1 MLKTKKI
8 FRTATVLAAAFL
20 LLAGALMPLPARA
33 ASIGASLSC
42 FVNAMGGVEFGKKLL
57 TGAEVKDVSGGKKEL
72 TLRFADDKSL
82 VIYTVNAHVF
92 VNPDKAPVGYYD
104 AAGQLH
110 TVKTGD
116 VTITKS
122 DKTAQNAEGQAVHY
136 LESMTFTLDTLPN
149 ELYLYLYIDSQV
161 MGVQFGNGSG
171 TAASNHPDEATP
183 YKAVLT
189 LQPVTASSAG
199 SGTASS
205 QGQPKGSTGGSAS
218 GASKTEEKT
227 AKVIFDNTISG
238 EYTVSIPTE
247 IVVDKK
253 TRTAGYVVA
262 AERFDLKEGAY
273 VTVGAD
279 AGGELKNGDA
289 AISFTNTLEAGKLT
303 KTGDKLT
310 GTIALTGTNPKE
322 GRYEGAVRFT
332 INYFSGE

>member
-1 MLKTKKI
+1 MSKTKKML
-8 FRTATVLAAAFL
+8 RSLTALAAAFL
-20 LLAGALMPLPARA
+20 LLAGAFGPLPARA
-33 ASIGASLSC
+33 ASIGASFSC
-42 FVNAMGGVEFGKKLL
+42 FVNAMGGVEFGQKLL

-72 TLRFADDKSL
+72 TLRFTDDESL

-104 AAGQLH
+104 AAGKLH

-161 MGVQFGNGSG
+161 MGVQFCNGSG

-189 LQPVTASSAG
+189 LQIGTDT
-199 SGTASS
+199 SGT
-205 QGQPKGSTGGSAS
+205 PKTTEKTGDAGD
-218 GASKTEEKT
+218 GADKTEEQT
-227 AKVIFDNTISG
+227 AKVVFDNTVTG
-238 EYTVSIPTE
+238 EYVVSIPAE
-247 IVVDKK
+247 IVVDKE

-279 AGGELKNGDA
+279 ADGELKNGDA
-289 AISFTNTLEAGKLT
+289 AIPFTNTLEAGKLT
-303 KTGDKLT
+303 KTGDKLA
-310 GTIALTGTNPKE
+310 GTITLTGTNAKE